1 MASRRELSEPTL
13 EDVLRRYDELDD
25 LLSKAR
31 YELLQG
37 AGAEGIRLAAGIVQK
52 TYTLDRMIAKL
63 LPEARDAHT
72 MRIVERNT
80 STTEAL

>member
-1 MASRRELSEPTL
+1 MASRRELPEPTL

-37 AGAEGIRLAAGIVQK
+37 VGAEGIRLAAGIVQK

-63 LPEARDAHT
+63 LPEARDGHT

-80 STTEAL
+80 PTTEAL